1 MHIGLWDFFPIA
13 FYLHTEVFEMSLIN
27 IQNLTFTYDGSYT
40 PVFENVSFQIDT
52 NWKLGFIG
60 RNGRGKT
67 TFLNLLLGKYEYH
80 GKIFSTVKFTY
91 FPFVIADK
99 SRLSC
104 EILWEICPD
113 AEEWEI
119 IRELS
124 YLRVKSEALYRSFE
138 SLSSGEQVKVLLAGL
153 FLNKENFLLIDEPT
167 NHLDTEARTV
177 VSEYLKKKK
186 GFILVSH
193 DRAFID
199 GCVDHILSINKT
211 NIEIQSGNFSSW
223 HENFER
229 RQAFEL
235 SQNERLQKDIDRL
248 SEAAK
253 RTSAWSDKAE
263 AGKFGVQ
270 SSGLKADR
278 GYVGHKA
285 AKMMKRAKATEQRQ
299 EQAIEEKSKLLKNTE
314 LNEDLKIFPLP
325 YHSERMITALDV
337 EILYGERRICKP
349 ITFELLQGERIAL
362 CGKNGCGKSSMLKL
376 IIGENI
382 KHSGVFAVSSGLII
396 SYISQTTDELCGK
409 LSEYAKENNIDES
422 LFKAILRKMDFSRA
436 DFERNISD
444 YSGGQK
450 KKVLI
455 AKSLCEKAHLYVWDE
470 PLNYIDIYSRIQIE
484 NLLKEFKPTMVF
496 VEHDKAF
503 QNAIATKIINI

>member
-1 MHIGLWDFFPIA
+1 
-13 FYLHTEVFEMSLIN
+13 MSLIN
-27 IQNLTFTYDGSYT
+27 IQNLSFTYDGSFS
-40 PVFENVSFQIDT
+40 PVFEDVSFQIDT
-52 NWKLGFIG
+52 DWKLGFIG

-67 TFLNLLLGKYEYH
+67 TFLNLLLGKYEYR
-80 GKIFSTVKFTY
+80 GKIISTVKFTY
-91 FPFVIADK
+91 FPFAVNDK

-104 EILWEICPD
+104 EILWEVCPD

-124 YLRVKSEALYRSFE
+124 YLRVDCEILYRPFE
-138 SLSSGEQVKVLLAGL
+138 SLSGGEQIKLLLAGL

-167 NHLDTEARTV
+167 NHLDIEARAV

-193 DRAFID
+193 DRTFID
-199 GCVDHILSINKT
+199 GCVDHILSLNKT

-235 SQNERLQKDIDRL
+235 SQNERLQKDIERL

-253 RTSAWSDKAE
+253 RTSSWSDKAE
-263 AGKFGVQ
+263 SGKYGIQ

-285 AKMMKRAKATEQRQ
+285 AKVMSRAKAVEQRQ
-299 EQAIEEKSKLLKNTE
+299 EQAIEEKSKLLKNKEINEE
-314 LNEDLKIFPLP
+314 LKLFPLE
-325 YHSERMITALDV
+325 YRSSRLLSV
-337 EILYGERRICKP
+337 SNLEIIYGERKICNP
-349 ITFELLQGERIAL
+349 VTFELLQGDRIAL
-362 CGKNGCGKSSMLKL
+362 CGKNGCGKSSLLKL
-376 IIGENI
+376 ITGESI
-382 KHSGVFAVSSGLII
+382 MHSGMLGLASGLVI
-396 SYISQTTDELCGK
+396 SYVSQTADNLCGS
-409 LSEYAKENNIDES
+409 LSAYAAEGSINES
-422 LFKAILRKMDFSRA
+422 LLKAILRKMDFSRE
-436 DFERNISD
+436 DFERDISG
-444 YSGGQK
+444 YSEGQK
-450 KKVLI
+450 KKVMI

-470 PLNYIDIYSRIQIE
+470 PLNFIDIYSRIQIE
-484 NLLKEFKPTMVF
+484 NLLKKFKPTMIF

-503 QNAIATKIINI
+503 QDAIATKVINM